1 MSVFDDLG
9 VMVDGLEDDAAEEFD
24 GDVEEIF
31 RFNVFLTKEQEIEIE
46 VNIQELMI
54 EGIPEF
60 GEAYS
65 FLARTYADLVVEHI
79 GMSTANLME
88 AVEELPAKG
97 VQLTREEEKILH
109 ARGTGDNGAVLLYS
123 FPVLI
128 MADDEDGNG
137 YYEDDEKKMGAGFE
151 RSQKAEIMAKVYGD
165 AFREMEDEYQDQVTD
180 SLLDHGTLFI
190 KAVEGIQ
197 KV

>member
-9 VMVDGLEDDAAEEFD
+9 VMVDGLEDDTAEEFD

-46 VNIQELMI
+46 VNLQELMV
-54 EGIPEF
+54 EGVPEF

-79 GMSTANLME
+79 GMGTEQLMNSV
-88 AVEELPAKG
+88 AELPAQN
-97 VQLTREEEKILH
+97 VRLTAEEEQILH
-109 ARGTGDNGAVLLYS
+109 AEGTGDNGSVLLYS

-128 MADDEDGNG
+128 MADDENSNG
-137 YYEDDEKKMGAGFE
+137 YYDDEEKQMGAGFE
-151 RSQKAEIMAKVYGD
+151 RSQKAEIMGKVYGE
-165 AFREMEDEYQDQVTD
+165 AFREMEDEYQDQITD
-180 SLLDHGTLFI
+180 AVLDHGTLFI
-190 KAVEGIQ
+190 KAVEAIQ
-197 KV
+197 KL